1 VLSRLGYDRRA
12 FLIWTVLAWA
22 LMLVSYFCLPAPP
35 APADTPNLPVN
46 VNYVF
51 GLNDQQPQTWM
62 APGLY
67 FVLVMIAYPL
77 LLFLPAHGILLK
89 LFGQRESVKSGAN
102 AVAP

>member
-1 VLSRLGYDRRA
+1 
-12 FLIWTVLAWA
+12 
-22 LMLVSYFCLPAPP
+22 
-35 APADTPNLPVN
+35 
-46 VNYVF
+46 
-51 GLNDQQPQTWM
+51 M